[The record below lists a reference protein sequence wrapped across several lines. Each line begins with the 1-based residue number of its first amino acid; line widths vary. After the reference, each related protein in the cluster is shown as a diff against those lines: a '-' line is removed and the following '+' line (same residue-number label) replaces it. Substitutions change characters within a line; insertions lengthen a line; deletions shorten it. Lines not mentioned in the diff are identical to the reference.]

1 MTSKM
6 GRPTKNPKTHRLE
19 IRLSETENQ
28 LLKDCTDITG
38 LTRTDVIIKGLNLLK
53 EQLNK

>member
-1 MTSKM
+1 MAKM

-38 LTRTDVIIKGLNLLK
+38 LTSTDVIIKGLNLLK